1 MNEESNFIKASIIIV
16 SYNSEEYVFDCIDS
30 IKKQK
35 YPFYE
40 IIVVDN
46 ASIDNS
52 VSLIKND
59 FPNIKIY
66 ESSKNLGF
74 AGAVNLGVS
83 LSNGDIIVILNP
95 DVVVKEK
102 WLLSLIEAFKVKEIG
117 IVGSIILDSNQSFI
131 QHAGAVIKK
140 NGITEH
146 IELSLE
152 EVSLEDNKGIKQK
165 IKEKLKSKFG
175 KNDVDY
181 LTGASIAFR
190 KSLHKRLNGFDEAY
204 FPGYFEEV
212 DFCIMAKN
220 LGYKLILEP
229 KSVCIHKQAS
239 SSGLFSSTF
248 YYFYHKNRIRFI
260 FKNYSFRKFI
270 NVFLPSEINWIR
282 RKRISKENIPLLK
295 AYLINIVNIFST
307 LHRRKK
313 YIS

>member
-1 MNEESNFIKASIIIV
+1 MSEESNLIKASIIIV
-16 SYNSEEYVFDCIDS
+16 SYNSEEYIFDCVNS
-30 IKKQK
+30 VKKQK

-59 FPNIKIY
+59 FPDIQIY

-83 LSNGDIIVILNP
+83 LSKGDIIVILNP
-95 DVVVKEK
+95 DVIVKGK

-117 IVGSIILDSNQSFI
+117 VAGSLILNYNQSFI
-131 QHAGAVIKK
+131 QHAGAIIKK

-152 EVSLEDNKGIKQK
+152 EVSLENNKGIKQK

-175 KNDVDY
+175 KNDIDY

-190 KSLHKRLNGFDEAY
+190 RNLYKRLNGFDEAY

-229 KSVCIHKQAS
+229 KSVCIHKQATS
-239 SSGLFSSTF
+239 TGLFSSTF

-260 FKNYSFRKFI
+260 FKNYSFREFI
-270 NVFLPSEINWIR
+270 NLFLPSEIDWIR

-295 AYLINIVNIFST
+295 AYLINIINIFSI
-307 LHRRKK
+307 LYSKRK